1 MSIDYDK
8 LRRDLV
14 EYFGTA
20 LKYNPCAIF
29 EVNKVQNA
37 TELELKNIA
46 VRNGFRLSDYVIVVK
61 RYF

>member
-1 MSIDYDK
+1 MSLDYSR

-20 LKYNPCAIF
+20 LSYNPCAIF
-29 EVNKVQNA
+29 NVNKVQNA
-37 TELELKNIA
+37 SEEELKKIA
-46 VRNGFRLSDYVIVVK
+46 ISNGFKLSNYTIVVK